1 MKEIFIWQLF
11 FLLFTQSLQPSL
23 TSTGRV
29 NHLMPRKL
37 ILIGPESTGKTTL
50 SIYLAKLYNFDLI
63 TEYSRIYL
71 SKTSNSYSYEDLK
84 IIAIQQNQIEKDN
97 SSEKIIMDTDL
108 LTIKI
113 WSEFKYGSCDPEI
126 EKIISSYDRK
136 KRYYLL
142 LKDDIKWEY
151 DPLRESKNDRSEIFS
166 LHKNLLEKKGFDY
179 SIISGIGI
187 NRINNAIKIVEDRF
201 LSKN

>member
-11 FLLFTQSLQPSL
+11 FLLFTLSLQPSL

-63 TEYSRIYL
+63 TEYSRTYL

-84 IIAIQQNQIEKDN
+84 KIAIQQNQIEKDN
-97 SSEKIIMDTDL
+97 GSEKIIMDTDL

-166 LHKNLLEKKGFDY
+166 LHKNLLEEKGFNY

-187 NRINNAIKIVEDRF
+187 NRINNAIKIVEERF

>member
-1 MKEIFIWQLF
+1 MKEIFTWQLF
-11 FLLFTQSLQPSL
+11 FLLFTLSLQPSL

-29 NHLMPRKL
+29 NHLMSRKL

-63 TEYSRIYL
+63 TEYSRTYL
-71 SKTSNSYSYEDLK
+71 SKNSNSYSYEDLK
-84 IIAIQQNQIEKDN
+84 KIAIQQNQIEKDN
-97 SSEKIIMDTDL
+97 GSEKIIMDTDL

-113 WSEFKYGSCDPEI
+113 WSEFKYGSCDHEI
-126 EKIISSYDRK
+126 KKIISSYDRK

-151 DPLRESKNDRSEIFS
+151 DPLRESKNYRSEIFS
-166 LHKNLLEKKGFDY
+166 LHKNLLEKKGFNY

-187 NRINNAIKIVEDRF
+187 NRINNAIKIVEERF

>member
-1 MKEIFIWQLF
+1 
-11 FLLFTQSLQPSL
+11 
-23 TSTGRV
+23 
-29 NHLMPRKL
+29 MPRKL

-50 SIYLAKLYNFDLI
+50 SIYLAKLYNLDLI
-63 TEYSRIYL
+63 AEHSRTYL
-71 SKTSNSYSYEDLK
+71 SNKSNSYSYEDLK
-84 IIAIQQNQIEKDN
+84 KIAIQQNQIEKDN

-113 WSEFKYGSCDPEI
+113 WSDFKYGSCDAEI
-126 EKIISSYDRK
+126 EKIISCYDRN

-142 LKDDIKWEY
+142 LKDDIQWEY

-166 LHKNLLEKKGFDY
+166 IHKNLLEKKGFNY
-179 SIISGIGI
+179 SIISGIAN
-187 NRINNAIKIVEDRF
+187 NRINNAIKVVEERF

>member
-1 MKEIFIWQLF
+1 
-11 FLLFTQSLQPSL
+11 
-23 TSTGRV
+23 
-29 NHLMPRKL
+29 MPRKL

-63 TEYSRIYL
+63 TEYSRTYL

-84 IIAIQQNQIEKDN
+84 KIAIQQNQIEKDN
-97 SSEKIIMDTDL
+97 SSEKIIIDTDL

-126 EKIISSYDRK
+126 KKIISSYDRK

-166 LHKNLLEKKGFDY
+166 LHKNLLQKKGFSY
-179 SIISGIGI
+179 SIISGIAD
-187 NRINNAIKIVEDRF
+187 NRINNAIKVVEERF

>member
-1 MKEIFIWQLF
+1 
-11 FLLFTQSLQPSL
+11 
-23 TSTGRV
+23 
-29 NHLMPRKL
+29 MPRKL
-37 ILIGPESTGKTTL
+37 ILVGPESTGKTTL
-50 SIYLAKLYNFDLI
+50 SNYLAKLYNFDLI

-71 SKTSNSYSYEDLK
+71 SKKSNSYSYEDLK
-84 IIAIQQNQIEKDN
+84 KIAIKQNQIEKDN
-97 SSEKIIMDTDL
+97 CSEKIIIDTDL

-126 EKIISSYDRK
+126 EKIISNYDRN

-166 LHKNLLEKKGFDY
+166 LHKNLLEKKGFNY

-187 NRINNAIKIVEDRF
+187 NRINNAIKIVEERF